1 MYAGVYRDSV
11 KHPEDRQKVL
21 ERAWN
26 VGVSKII
33 ITGTFH
39 SKFYS
44 YSIAGNI
51 QEAKE
56 ALELARMD
64 DRLYSTVGVHPTRCS
79 EFLENNPEEMMKELI
94 TIGKE
99 GKAEKKIVA
108 VGEFGLDY
116 DRLHFCDKEVG
127 QSGVFSH

>member
-1 MYAGVYRDSV
+1 M
-11 KHPEDRQKVL
+11 L

-33 ITGTFH
+33 ITGTLKSTKCAHFV
-39 SKFYS
+39 
-44 YSIAGNI
+44 AGNI

-56 ALELARMD
+56 ALVLARTD
-64 DRLYSTVGVHPTRCS
+64 ARLYSTVGVHPTRCS
-79 EFLENNPEEMMKELI
+79 EFLEGNPEEMMKELI
-94 TIGKE
+94 AIGKE

-127 QSGVFSH
+127 

>member
-1 MYAGVYRDSV
+1 MNFTDSVYAGVYRDSV
-11 KHPEDRQKVL
+11 KHPDDRKKVL

-33 ITGTFH
+33 ITGTLKCTECAHFV
-39 SKFYS
+39 
-44 YSIAGNI
+44 AGNI

-56 ALELARMD
+56 ALELARTD
-64 DRLYSTVGVHPTRCS
+64 ARLYSTVGVHPTRCS
-79 EFLENNPEEMMKELI
+79 EFLEGNPEEMMKELI
-94 TIGKE
+94 AIGKE

-127 QSGVFSH
+127 